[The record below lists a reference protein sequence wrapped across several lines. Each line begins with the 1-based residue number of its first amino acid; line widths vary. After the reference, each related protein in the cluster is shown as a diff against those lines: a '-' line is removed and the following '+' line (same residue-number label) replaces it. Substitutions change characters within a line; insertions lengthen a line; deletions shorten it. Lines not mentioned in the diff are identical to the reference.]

1 MSVEAESSHPISC
14 YILLLRDRWQS
25 DRIVSDMEVQVKKRC
40 VVEFLHVEKVAP
52 TDIHCLLLNVYGDQS
67 VDVNTVRQ
75 WVVCYSNGDSDVN
88 DKPHSGQLHTAVTP

>member
-1 MSVEAESSHPISC
+1 
-14 YILLLRDRWQS
+14 
-25 DRIVSDMEVQVKKRC
+25 MEVQVKKRC

-75 WVVCYSNGDSDVN
+75 WVVCFSNGDSNSESSPLVHIFMN
-88 DKPHSGQLHTAVTP
+88 AACRLLITAGKSA